1 MGRALRPLLI
11 LFVATVALIAYED
24 RVAIPSCNVVPGG
37 GDLDEGHV
45 HGGDR
50 PGDLKVMMVANL
62 MLLGSEAGYKNTLF
76 RDQYLSKFFK
86 WIGDLSE
93 IDFEESEAQRVVMFV
108 ALWRFIANAWPD
120 FMRRKNLCPGCLGD
134 GRLAA
139 MVGSF
144 VQGFSY
150 AEGSFNQ
157 KSFEILTPDLLLVL
171 GDLSARGAELTISKW
186 SSVLQKFHSLLGP
199 FLGLPFQI
207 ILGDRDMGKCSGLNA
222 GSVRIARN
230 FPGLDS
236 AGCGAFEISNISFV
250 SLNTVALLCGNNEL
264 RHSVEKAVEQESIEL
279 RTKSK
284 HMKEVVNESGEIRS
298 PESEVGWRENAMSS
312 GSGPVLLLH
321 FPLHHTAKNHWR
333 GNVKTSDGSCE
344 SAKASESRGLVGAGP
359 YALSQTLPKNAT
371 EYIFQA
377 LRPRI
382 VFSAHT
388 HNFCDNTHPDGT
400 REITVPAMSWDARN
414 DPGFVVA
421 TFRSSGKAVT
431 VSHCLLARESDVRG
445 RGVAIGWGVAGG
457 GGDGVGKRMEG
468 VSSETERGSQ
478 RRRRGR
484 RGGGGRGR
492 LPS

>member
-11 LFVATVALIAYED
+11 LFIVTVALLAYED

-37 GDLDEGHV
+37 GDFDEGHV
-45 HGGDR
+45 HGEDR

-86 WIGDLSE
+86 
-93 IDFEESEAQRVVMFV
+93 
-108 ALWRFIANAWPD
+108 
-120 FMRRKNLCPGCLGD
+120 
-134 GRLAA
+134 
-139 MVGSF
+139 
-144 VQGFSY
+144 
-150 AEGSFNQ
+150 
-157 KSFEILTPDLLLVL
+157 KSSEILTPDLLLVL
-171 GDLSARGAELTISKW
+171 GDLSARGAELTISEW
-186 SSVLQKFHSLLGP
+186 SSVLQQFHSLLGP
-199 FLGLPFQI
+199 FLGLPFQV
-207 ILGDRDMGKCSGLNA
+207 ILGDSDMGKCSGLNA
-222 GSVRIARN
+222 RSVRIARN

-236 AGCGAFEISNISFV
+236 AGCGAFKISNISFV
-250 SLNTVALLCGNNEL
+250 SLNAVALLCGNNEL

-279 RTKSK
+279 RMESK
-284 HMKEVVNESGEIRS
+284 HMKDVVNESSEIRS
-298 PESEVGWRENAMSS
+298 PASEVGWRENAMSS

-333 GNVKTSDGSCE
+333 GNMKTSDSSCG
-344 SAKASESRGLVGAGP
+344 SAKASESRGLIGAGP
-359 YALSQTLPKNAT
+359 YALSQSLPKNAT

-388 HNFCDNTHPDGT
+388 HKFCDHTHPDGT

-431 VSHCLLARESDVRG
+431 VSHCLLARESDVL
-445 RGVAIGWGVAGG
+445 VVYISFVCVLILVNIWVNCT
-457 GGDGVGKRMEG
+457 KH
-468 VSSETERGSQ
+468 T
-478 RRRRGR
+478 
-484 RGGGGRGR
+484 
-492 LPS
+492 